1 MEKSVEL
8 LSALLKTDAS
18 ELSEKLSS
26 DEGVQEIEK
35 NVKELK
41 VYTTTEFANVT
52 NNLRDTY
59 KDQVYGEIKGTT
71 LEMFEKDL
79 IKNHPELA
87 DLKRGE
93 DYSNAQELVAKLK
106 GSNSS
111 EPNEDAQK
119 EIAALQEMLRTKT
132 AEYEQSLNDFK
143 TNSEKERIGI
153 IKKAELSKLK
163 KDVDLDD
170 GQVDGQMNLFSIY
183 LDQNF
188 EVRKNGEGQDIVWDK
203 SKDEAVKNDDFS
215 YASYSQ
221 VVKGVAPQFFKMKD
235 VLNPKGRGSE
245 TKTKQPSSRIN
256 PAKYDNDFDVFHAKE
271 IQGKGLSA
279 TEQRALFLQFEEAK
293 G

>member
-26 DEGVQEIEK
+26 EEGFQEIE
-35 NVKELK
+35 NNIKELK
-41 VYTTTEFANVT
+41 VYTNSEFANIT
-52 NNLRDTY
+52 NNLRDGY
-59 KDQVYGEIKGTT
+59 KDAVYGEIKGTV

-79 IKNHPELA
+79 VKSHPELA

-93 DYSNAQELVAKLK
+93 DYKNALELAAKLK
-106 GSNSS
+106 SVQGGD
-111 EPNEDAQK
+111 NEDAQK

-132 AEYEQSLNDFK
+132 AEYEQNLNDFK
-143 TNSEKERIGI
+143 ANAERERIGV

-170 GQVDGQMNLFSIY
+170 AQVDGQMNLFSIF
-183 LDQNF
+183 LDQTF
-188 EVRKNGEGQDIVWDK
+188 EVRKNGEGQDIVWDL

-215 YASYSQ
+215 YASYAQ

-235 VLNPKGRGSE
+235 VLAPKGRGSE
-245 TKTKQPSSRIN
+245 LKHKQPTSRIN

-271 IQGKGLSA
+271 IKGKGLSA
-279 TEQRALFLQFEEAK
+279 SEQRELFLQFQEAL